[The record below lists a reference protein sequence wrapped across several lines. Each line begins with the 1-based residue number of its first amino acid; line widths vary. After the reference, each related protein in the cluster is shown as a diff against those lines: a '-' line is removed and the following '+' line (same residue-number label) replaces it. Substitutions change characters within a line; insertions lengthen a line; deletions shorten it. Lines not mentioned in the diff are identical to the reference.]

1 MSPFDVL
8 VVGGTH
14 GNELNAPWLL
24 RQWQQQRGLVETHG
38 LMVHHVI
45 GNPEALA
52 GNRRYIDRDLNR
64 SFRWELLEGERSDSE
79 LVRARELMR
88 LHGPDGVEPCAVAID
103 LHSTTSAMGNCLV
116 VYGRRHADLALAALV
131 QGELGLPVYL
141 HEGDASQTGYLV
153 ESWPAGLVIEV
164 GPVPQGVLDARIV
177 QQTQLALESCLK
189 ALAAVRAGVPRMPPV
204 LVVHRHLGSCDL
216 PRDGND
222 APSAILHPLL
232 RGQDWIPLAAGQPTY
247 RSADGQ
253 CSTEPGVAN
262 QVPVFVNE
270 AAYAEKRIAFSLTQ
284 REVWSV
290 DPAWCSALKTLLDLD
305 QPQAQMP
312 SPS

>member
-1 MSPFDVL
+1 MSPCDVL

-116 VYGRRHADLALAALV
+116 VYGRRHADLVRLRGPAQGGRQGARRPRAPAD
-131 QGELGLPVYL
+131 QGE
-141 HEGDASQTGYLV
+141 
-153 ESWPAGLVIEV
+153 
-164 GPVPQGVLDARIV
+164 
-177 QQTQLALESCLK
+177 
-189 ALAAVRAGVPRMPPV
+189 
-204 LVVHRHLGSCDL
+204 
-216 PRDGND
+216 
-222 APSAILHPLL
+222 
-232 RGQDWIPLAAGQPTY
+232 
-247 RSADGQ
+247 
-253 CSTEPGVAN
+253 
-262 QVPVFVNE
+262 
-270 AAYAEKRIAFSLTQ
+270 
-284 REVWSV
+284 
-290 DPAWCSALKTLLDLD
+290 
-305 QPQAQMP
+305 
-312 SPS
+312 